1 MNAMQKYL
9 VIIICYCLFPFL
21 ALHAQ
26 TQADFSQ
33 LNQDLKQIY
42 ANYVKQQ
49 DKCGTPKS
57 FPQEQQQT
65 LLQKLEDTYLLS
77 ERSHRKPDSDSES
90 LLYRAPNIAF
100 AKFALYYGIAPLIAK
115 KENSH
120 RLLWDSLTVD
130 SYKWC
135 ESGRMI
141 VDNIALVKLYLGLGA
156 EMNFRNAVKAS
167 LYEYSSAG
175 DGWKSGEPE
184 PILKDEN
191 NADDLEK
198 SGSTRGFDQDND
210 DYYGYRYYRTPVTYW
225 LEEYILRGFPTSMLE
240 THRLL
245 YPRFMKRASVKDVAS
260 ILANPEKYKIPVNL
274 NCPYRGAAPESGVT
288 PDSDITASNLDAT
301 CPLTPSINMRD
312 AMGRTPLHIA
322 GLAKNK
328 AVYDFLITQGADITI
343 KDFRDNLP
351 ILK

>member
-1 MNAMQKYL
+1 MNAMKKYL

-21 ALHAQ
+21 TLHAQ
-26 TQADFSQ
+26 TQATFPKLSQ
-33 LNQDLKQIY
+33 TLKQIN

-49 DKCGTPKS
+49 DKCGTPKP
-57 FPQEQQQT
+57 FPQEQQQN

-77 ERSHRKPDSDSES
+77 KRSHRTPDSDSEN
-90 LLYRAPNIAF
+90 LLYHLPNIAF

-120 RLLWDSLTVD
+120 ELLLDSLTVN
-130 SYKWC
+130 SHKWC
-135 ESGRMI
+135 ERRTGA
-141 VDNIALVKLYLGLGA
+141 DNIALAKLYLGLGA
-156 EMNFRNAVKAS
+156 EMDFRDAVKTS
-167 LYEYSSAG
+167 LYE
-175 DGWKSGEPE
+175 DGAAADDGYINSI
-184 PILKDEN
+184 PIITHKN

-198 SGSTRGFDQDND
+198 PGSTRSFEQDGD

-240 THRLL
+240 THLLL
-245 YPRFMKRASVKDVAS
+245 YPRFMKRASVKDVAD

-274 NCPYRGAAPESGVT
+274 NCPYRGAALESIITPT
-288 PDSDITASNLDAT
+288 PDSEAT

-322 GLAKNK
+322 KITGND
-328 AVYDFLITQGADITI
+328 AVYDYLISQTADTSI
-343 KDFRDNLP
+343 KNFRDNPP
-351 ILK
+351 IFKSQR